1 MLARVCSCGGQCE
14 LRLMLF
20 CVLVGVEFVEA
31 IDEVMVTLEVFES
44 VK

>member
-1 MLARVCSCGGQCE
+1 
-14 LRLMLF
+14 MLF
-20 CVLVGVEFVEA
+20 CVMVGVEFVEA